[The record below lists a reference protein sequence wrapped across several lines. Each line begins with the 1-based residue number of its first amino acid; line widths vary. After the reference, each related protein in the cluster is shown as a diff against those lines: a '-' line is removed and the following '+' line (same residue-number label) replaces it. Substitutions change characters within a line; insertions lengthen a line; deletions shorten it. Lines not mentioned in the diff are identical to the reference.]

1 MKIASSPIIP
11 SSVITKLVLAASLR
25 QDGEEKGGPLEH
37 CSDRKKGLNGWVPT
51 IGGRTMKMQ
60 V

>member
-1 MKIASSPIIP
+1 MKIASSHNIP
-11 SSVITKLVLAASLR
+11 SSVITKLVLDASLLQER
-25 QDGEEKGGPLEH
+25 EERGNSLEH
-37 CSDRKKGLNGWVPT
+37 CSDVEEGLSGWVPT